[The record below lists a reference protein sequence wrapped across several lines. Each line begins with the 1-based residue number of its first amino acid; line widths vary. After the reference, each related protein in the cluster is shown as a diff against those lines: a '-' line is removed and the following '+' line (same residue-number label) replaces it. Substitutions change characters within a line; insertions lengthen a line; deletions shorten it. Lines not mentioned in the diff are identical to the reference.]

1 MFTLSQ
7 AANVVYLRSAS
18 SQLTCLAGV
27 ICERNVREKEKTQ
40 AINKVSD
47 YVAIMSDSLLFWQR
61 DRILCDQSQSPPN

>member
-27 ICERNVREKEKTQ
+27 ICERNVRDKEKTQ
-40 AINKVSD
+40 VSD
-47 YVAIMSDSLLFWQR
+47 CGNNVGRTAVLAEGQNPL
-61 DRILCDQSQSPPN
+61 